1 MSSGQFQVLKR
12 QKPWR
17 DAYYYQKAEP
27 LYQMTFVFCQR
38 FLPAHGDRTVDQMV
52 QAARSGKQNIVEG
65 TEDGTTSTEMHIK
78 LLNVARASLQELRED
93 YRDYLISRQLPLWN
107 ATHPRYHQMQTFC
120 KVHNRLEE
128 YNPYL
133 EKWNDEE
140 MANIALTLCH
150 MTDAML
156 NHHLKK
162 LEKEFVEQ
170 GGIKER
176 MYAARTGY
184 RQHQDA
190 ELASLRADN
199 ARLKADNAALQ
210 AELTRLRDLLVQY
223 GLKL

>member
-1 MSSGQFQVLKR
+1 MPDPKFQVLKR

-17 DAYYYQKAEP
+17 DAYYYQKAET

-38 FLPAHGDRTVDQMV
+38 FLPPHGDRTVDQMV
-52 QAARSGKQNIVEG
+52 QAARSGKQNIIEG
-65 TEDGTTSTEMHIK
+65 TEDGTTSTDMHIK

-93 YRDYLISRQLPLWN
+93 YRDYLISRQLPLWT
-107 ATHPRYHQMQTFC
+107 ASHPRYRQMQTFC
-120 KVHNRLEE
+120 KAHNRLEE
-128 YNPYL
+128 YLPYL

-150 MTDAML
+150 MTDTML
-156 NHHLKK
+156 NHHLKT

-184 RQHQDA
+184 RQQQDA
-190 ELASLRADN
+190 ELAALRTDNARLRADN
-199 ARLKADNAALQ
+199 AALR
-210 AELTRLRDLLVQY
+210 AELARLRTLLKES
-223 GLKL
+223 GIEP